1 MTNRAILPVREDGW
15 ARKKWSVSE
24 CRALTNS
31 GLLDAGSFEL
41 IEGEIVFKMSQ
52 DQAHI
57 ITITCIVAALA
68 AIFGNLS
75 LIHQAN
81 IGIGELDAFN
91 DPEPDIAVVR
101 GTLRDYL
108 NRRPDPA
115 TDILLLV
122 EAANSTL
129 RGDTTVKANLYARHG
144 MPEYWVLAIPTRQLI
159 VHRGPTPDGYTDVR
173 PLHASAIVSPLA
185 APGASILVADLLP

>member
-1 MTNRAILPVREDGW
+1 MINRAILPVREDGW

-24 CRALTNS
+24 CHALTAS
-31 GLLDAGSFEL
+31 GLLDAGSYEL

-81 IGIGELDAFN
+81 IGIGELDEFN

-101 GTLRDYL
+101 GTLRNYL

-129 RGDTTVKANLYARHG
+129 RGDVTVKANLYSRHG
-144 MPEYWVLAIPTRQLI
+144 LAEYWVVAIPTRQLI
-159 VHRGPTPDGYTDVR
+159 VHRAPTPEGYIDVYTLDATD
-173 PLHASAIVSPLA
+173 SISPLA
-185 APGASILVADLLP
+185 APNASILVADLLP